1 MHQLF
6 FLKGLHQI
14 ASGEICTKIIRFD
27 ANIIKAVKTAMH
39 ALKKGNY
46 QGQLYDRF
54 DETLEI
60 MEQNKRAESCSVFD
74 CKKN

>member
-1 MHQLF
+1 MHRLF

-14 ASGEICTKIIRFD
+14 AGVEICTKNIRFD

-46 QGQLYDRF
+46 QSRLYDRF
-54 DETLEI
+54 DVTLEI
-60 MEQNKRAESCSVFD
+60 MEKNKRAGSCSVFD